1 MYSRP
6 LVKAPC
12 NIVQNGKIN
21 FGSFSGVSDA
31 VDIRGVKAPFAGVPT
46 STFFSNFRIKSRVC
60 FVFAVENFIGL
71 AEFFDD
77 KAFGLAE
84 VIFWNKENGQKL
96 AYHSFMGPRRR
107 FVPTSTFEASC
118 NTFSGTRHIKIG
130 WSRKRDKLALTF
142 TVRGD
147 KFRPAAK
154 ARYVSHLNAESSE
167 VLFVNPAPTMQR
179 CTATWFVPMALDGGL
194 ATGKHRHYI
203 KEIPQGKGLGLFM
216 LNRTY
221 LRPRSSSEIMYGMA
235 NINGKDI
242 VFSFGNTS
250 YMALD

>member
-77 KAFGLAE
+77 KAFGIAE
-84 VIFWNKENGQKL
+84 VIFWNKEKWSEAGL
-96 AYHSFMGPRRR
+96 SF
-107 FVPTSTFEASC
+107 F
-118 NTFSGTRHIKIG
+118 
-130 WSRKRDKLALTF
+130 
-142 TVRGD
+142 
-147 KFRPAAK
+147 
-154 ARYVSHLNAESSE
+154 
-167 VLFVNPAPTMQR
+167 
-179 CTATWFVPMALDGGL
+179 
-194 ATGKHRHYI
+194 
-203 KEIPQGKGLGLFM
+203 
-216 LNRTY
+216 
-221 LRPRSSSEIMYGMA
+221 YGA
-235 NINGKDI
+235 
-242 VFSFGNTS
+242 
-250 YMALD
+250 